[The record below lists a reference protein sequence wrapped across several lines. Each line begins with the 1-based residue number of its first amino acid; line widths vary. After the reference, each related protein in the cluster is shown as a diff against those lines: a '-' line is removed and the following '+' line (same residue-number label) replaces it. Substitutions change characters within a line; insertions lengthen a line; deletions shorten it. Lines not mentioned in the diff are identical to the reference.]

1 MAWLVV
7 HAQEADCPPTPE
19 ETAGEG
25 AGVSIIEVEALVK
38 AYDGTNV
45 VDGVSFTVEEGEIF
59 GIVGPNGA
67 GKTTIVESVE
77 GLRQPDGGSIRVLG
91 LDPIRDRYEI
101 TERLGAQLQ
110 ESRLQDKIRVGE
122 VVDLYASFYRNPTD
136 WRELLDRLGLEGKVR
151 TRYSNL
157 SGGQK
162 QRLSI
167 ALALVG
173 SPQIAILDELTTG
186 LDPQARRST
195 WDTIEQ
201 IRSAGVT
208 VVLVTHF
215 MDEAERLCDRVMVV
229 DQGRVATIDSPSGLI
244 RRTGSE
250 QTLRFRPSV
259 PIDDDVLAGLSEVV
273 SVHRDGSQIVVTGT
287 GNVVQGVSS
296 FLADRGVLAE
306 DLRVDQTSL
315 EDAYLELTSRSDAST
330 DSAAEERSWRHR

>member
-1 MAWLVV
+1 
-7 HAQEADCPPTPE
+7 
-19 ETAGEG
+19 
-25 AGVSIIEVEALVK
+25 VSVIEVEALVK
-38 AYDGTNV
+38 TYDGVNV
-45 VDGVSFTVEEGEIF
+45 VDGVSFSVEEGEIF

-91 LDPIRDRYEI
+91 LDPIGDRYEI

-122 VVDLYASFYRNPTD
+122 VLDLYASFYRKPAD
-136 WRELLDRLGLEGKVR
+136 WRELVDRFGLEGKVR
-151 TRYSNL
+151 SKYSNL

-173 SPQIAILDELTTG
+173 SPEIAILDELTTG

-215 MDEAERLCDRVMVV
+215 MDEAERLCDRIMVV
-229 DQGRVATIDSPSGLI
+229 DQGRVAAIDSPSGLI

-250 QTLRFRPSV
+250 QTLRFRPST
-259 PIDDDVLAGLSEVV
+259 PIDDKILVGLSEVV
-273 SVHRDGSQIVVTGT
+273 AVHRNGSQIVVTGT
-287 GNVVQGVSS
+287 GNVVQAVSAI
-296 FLADRGVLAE
+296 LAQRDVIAE

-315 EDAYLELTSRSDAST
+315 EDAYLELTNGSDAST
-330 DSAAEERSWRHR
+330 NSASEER

>member
-1 MAWLVV
+1 
-7 HAQEADCPPTPE
+7 
-19 ETAGEG
+19 
-25 AGVSIIEVEALVK
+25 VSVIEVEALVK
-38 AYDGTNV
+38 TYDGTNV
-45 VDGVSFTVEEGEIF
+45 VDGVSFSVEEGEIF

-91 LDPIRDRYEI
+91 LDPIGDRYEI

-122 VVDLYASFYRNPTD
+122 VLDLYASFYRKPAD
-136 WRELLDRLGLEGKVR
+136 WRELVDRFGLEGKVR
-151 TRYSNL
+151 SKYSNL

-173 SPQIAILDELTTG
+173 SPEIAILDELTTG

-215 MDEAERLCDRVMVV
+215 MDEAERLCDRIMVV
-229 DQGRVATIDSPSGLI
+229 DQGRVAAIDSPSGLI

-250 QTLRFRPSV
+250 QTLRFRPST
-259 PIDDDVLAGLSEVV
+259 PIDDKILVGLSEVV
-273 SVHRDGSQIVVTGT
+273 AVHRNGSQIVVTGT
-287 GNVVQGVSS
+287 GNVVQAVSAI
-296 FLADRGVLAE
+296 LAQRDVIAE

-315 EDAYLELTSRSDAST
+315 EDAYLELTNGSDAST
-330 DSAAEERSWRHR
+330 NSASEER

>member
-1 MAWLVV
+1 MSV
-7 HAQEADCPPTPE
+7 
-19 ETAGEG
+19 
-25 AGVSIIEVEALVK
+25 IEVEALVK
-38 AYDGTNV
+38 TYDGTNV
-45 VDGVSFTVEEGEIF
+45 VDGVSFSVEEGEIF

-91 LDPIRDRYEI
+91 LDPIGDRYEI

-122 VVDLYASFYRNPTD
+122 VLDLYASFYRNPAD
-136 WRELLDRLGLEGKVR
+136 WRELMDRFGLDGKVG
-151 TRYSNL
+151 TKYSNL

-173 SPQIAILDELTTG
+173 SPEIAILDELTTG

-215 MDEAERLCDRVMVV
+215 MDEAERLCDRIMVV
-229 DQGRVATIDSPSGLI
+229 DQGRVAAIDSPSGLI

-250 QTLRFRPSV
+250 QTLRFRPST
-259 PIDDDVLAGLSEVV
+259 PIDDKILVGLSEVV
-273 SVHRDGSQIVVTGT
+273 AVHRNGSQIVVTGT
-287 GNVVQGVSS
+287 GNVVQAVSAI
-296 FLADRGVLAE
+296 LAQRDVIAE

-315 EDAYLELTSRSDAST
+315 EDAYLELTNGSDAST
-330 DSAAEERSWRHR
+330 NSASEEVNGDVDEIRPG

>member
-1 MAWLVV
+1 MSV
-7 HAQEADCPPTPE
+7 
-19 ETAGEG
+19 
-25 AGVSIIEVEALVK
+25 IEVEALVK
-38 AYDGTNV
+38 TYDGTNV
-45 VDGVSFTVEEGEIF
+45 VDGVSFSVEEGEIF

-91 LDPIRDRYEI
+91 LDPIGDRYEI

-122 VVDLYASFYRNPTD
+122 VLDLYASFYRKPAD
-136 WRELLDRLGLEGKVR
+136 WRELVDRFGLEGKVR
-151 TRYSNL
+151 SKYSNL

-173 SPQIAILDELTTG
+173 SPEIAILDELTTG

-215 MDEAERLCDRVMVV
+215 MDEAERLCDRIMVV
-229 DQGRVATIDSPSGLI
+229 DHGRVVAIDSPPGLI

-250 QTLRFRPSV
+250 QTLRFRPST
-259 PIDDDVLAGLSEVV
+259 PIDDKILVGLSEVV
-273 SVHRDGSQIVVTGT
+273 AVHRNGSQIVVTGT
-287 GNVVQGVSS
+287 GNVVQAVSAI
-296 FLADRGVLAE
+296 LAQRDVIAE

-315 EDAYLELTSRSDAST
+315 EDAYLELTNGSDAST
-330 DSAAEERSWRHR
+330 NSASEEVNGDVDEIRPG